1 MSNNNDDIR
10 AKVEA
15 RRQAEARN
23 SEAMDKPGQKAK
35 PTAVLKMEI
44 PDTEI
49 EGYLNEN
56 RVGDAKLYTRL
67 HRGKVIYVNNW
78 AKFLTWAGHHW
89 EEDHYNV
96 HARLISDVCDLY
108 ERYAE
113 AKQQEADEETDKDIK
128 AALKTLADG
137 AIRRVNLLRD
147 IPGQDKLAAGKNT
160 NYKLL
165 QHQRFHVSGGSPRI
179 RLRKDSSRGKT
190 AMGRDDRE
198 IPPFIQKPESCVSA
212 GGHTA

>member
-147 IPGQDKLAAGKNT
+147 IPGQDKLMDMVKRIENPLIALPDQFDKQHYMKACPNGVIDLRT
-160 NYKLL
+160 GELL
-165 QHQRFHVSGGSPRI
+165 P
-179 RLRKDSSRGKT
+179 
-190 AMGRDDRE
+190 
-198 IPPFIQKPESCVSA
+198 
-212 GGHTA
+212 GHLLDYSVTKYVYTGIFVYNL